1 MDVMSRTARHGPT
14 SGGLICQMRKRT
26 ELMVRLEDGGQ
37 EDGVPVWQGQ
47 LDQGE
52 KTDQVEKRAKVE
64 EIAQVQVEKMFVCT

>member
-1 MDVMSRTARHGPT
+1 MDVMSRAARHGPT

-26 ELMVRLEDGGQ
+26 E
-37 EDGVPVWQGQ
+37 

-64 EIAQVQVEKMFVCT
+64 EIAQGQVEKMFVCT

>member
-1 MDVMSRTARHGPT
+1 MDVMSRTARPGPT

>member
-14 SGGLICQMRKRT
+14 SGGLICQMRKT
-26 ELMVRLEDGGQ
+26 EFMVRL

-47 LDQGE
+47 FDQGE